1 MAICY
6 YFIEGATKLLD
17 ESASIMRFMKVFTIL
32 AIVIFCVLVGG
43 EVYMII
49 TANDRTKPLC
59 KTWYFIPPN
68 MLNLL
73 LTIVFLTQ
81 AKRISSFFNIIKDRQ
96 MATM

>member
-17 ESASIMRFMKVFTIL
+17 ESASIMRFIKVFTIL
-32 AIVIFCVLVGG
+32 AIVIFSALVGV
-43 EVYMII
+43 EVYEII
-49 TANDRTKPLC
+49 KPGHSTKELC

-73 LTIVFLTQ
+73 LTTVFLT
-81 AKRISSFFNIIKDRQ
+81 
-96 MATM
+96 

>member
-49 TANDRTKPLC
+49 TTNERT
-59 KTWYFIPPN
+59 
-68 MLNLL
+68 
-73 LTIVFLTQ
+73 
-81 AKRISSFFNIIKDRQ
+81 
-96 MATM
+96 